1 MRYTLLLV
9 HAWPS
14 TENPASSQFIYQD
27 ALVLSEIVDLDIIL
41 ISDSNENWYMSGF
54 KNFTVINHQA
64 SLNLKNITKIYKE
77 IKKYI
82 KTIKDQK
89 VYLVTVFP
97 ETSFFG
103 FLIRRNFKF
112 WIHFEH
118 SILASKNKKII
129 NLYFPDRAQKLKQFI
144 KSFVYKVLLRF
155 THDITV
161 PSQYLANNFLLKRKQ
176 VHVIQNHINSYQ
188 IQILQ
193 NAKSKKKFNSAI
205 FIGGLNSGKDPVL
218 AIKIFEQLKKKGL
231 VNNLRIY
238 GEGELID
245 TVFSMVKSSEFSHD
259 IEIHGFVNSNESFEA
274 LAKSSF
280 LILPTK
286 YETFGII
293 ILSAII
299 SETVVITAGE
309 GGHLELLD
317 GKEYI
322 YIRESNNFESE
333 LIGQINQMNF
343 KKITDQANTVLPK
356 FTEEEKKLNYLSL
369 FNY

>member
-1 MRYTLLLV
+1 MKYTLLLV
-9 HAWPS
+9 HSWPS
-14 TENPASSQFIYQD
+14 SENPASSQFIYQD
-27 ALVLSEIVDLDIIL
+27 ALVLNEIVDLDVVL
-41 ISDSNENWYMSGF
+41 ISDSNEDWYMSGF

-64 SLNLKNITKIYKE
+64 SLNLKNITKIHKAMR
-77 IKKYI
+77 KYT
-82 KTIKDQK
+82 KMIKDQK
-89 VYLVTVFP
+89 IYLVTVFP

-103 FLIRRNFKF
+103 FLIRRHFKF

-118 SILASKNKKII
+118 SILASNNKKII
-129 NLYFPDRAQKLKQFI
+129 SLYFPDRAQKLKQFI
-144 KSFVYKVLLRF
+144 KGYIYKVLLSF
-155 THDITV
+155 THAITV
-161 PSQYLANNFLLKRKQ
+161 PSQYLANNFLLKSKR

-193 NAKSKKKFNSAI
+193 NGKSKKRLNSAI
-205 FIGGLNSGKDPVL
+205 FIGSLNSGKDPVL

-238 GEGELID
+238 GEGEIID
-245 TVFSMVKSSEFSHD
+245 TVLAMVESSEFSID

-286 YETFGII
+286 FETFGII

-322 YIRESNNFESE
+322 YLGESNNFESE
-333 LIGQINQMNF
+333 LIAQINQLNF

-356 FTEEEKKLNYLSL
+356 FTEDEKKLNYLSL